1 MILNEV
7 GKKRWLGKLVIGY
20 LIYTMNKNILTANY
34 ANSPLANQFIEKSA
48 VGRLLKL
55 SEFIIS
61 GIRLIGVN

>member
-1 MILNEV
+1 
-7 GKKRWLGKLVIGY
+7 
-20 LIYTMNKNILTANY
+20 MNKNILTANY